1 MEKIDHFLWEEAYRP
16 TKLAD
21 VIIPDAL
28 KTQFAEFLK
37 QGQIPNMTLFSTGPG
52 TGKTTTAKVLCE
64 ELGVRPLFIN
74 ASVNNSIDDI
84 RMMVIQYASTVSMF
98 GDKTKIV
105 ILDEADRLSANA
117 QDALKGVVEQSSK
130 NCRFILTSNS
140 KTRLTE
146 PLLSRCG
153 AIEFAF
159 SADDTR
165 RVAAAMF
172 KRCGEIL
179 KNENIPFSP
188 AVLAKIVSK
197 YAPDNRALLNRL
209 QQYATTYGAINE
221 GILTAIKSAEIDTLI
236 VALKTKN
243 FQDVKQWCFVNQDV
257 LNEDF
262 YQQIFK
268 VLESQIE
275 QPAVPELI
283 LILDDW
289 QTKHRDVPDKFIH
302 FAAMATNIMMTIKF
316 KV

>member
-1 MEKIDHFLWEEAYRP
+1 MQKIDHFLWEEAYRP
-16 TKLAD
+16 TKLSD

-37 QGQIPNMTLFSTGPG
+37 KGQIPNMTLISTSPG
-52 TGKTTTAKVLCE
+52 TGKTTTARALCE
-64 ELGVRPLFIN
+64 ELGVKPLFIN

-84 RMMVIQYASTVSMF
+84 RMSVIQYSTTVSMF

-105 ILDEADRLSANA
+105 ILDEADRLTANA
-117 QDALKGVVEQSSK
+117 QDALKGVIEQSSN

-140 KTRLTE
+140 KTRLIE
-146 PLLSRCG
+146 PILSRCG
-153 AIEFAF
+153 PIEFAF
-159 SADDTR
+159 SAEDSK
-165 RVAAAMF
+165 RVAASMF

-179 KNENIPFSP
+179 KHENIPFSP

-197 YAPDNRALLNRL
+197 YTPDNRALLNRL

-221 GILTAIKSAEIDTLI
+221 GILTAIKSAEVETLI
-236 VALKTKN
+236 AALKTKN
-243 FQDVKQWCFVNQDV
+243 FQDAKQWCFVNQDV

-268 VLESQIE
+268 ALESQVE
-275 QPAVPELI
+275 QPSIPELI
-283 LILDDW
+283 MILDDW

-302 FAAMATNIMMTIKF
+302 FAAMVTNIMMTIKF